1 MLVFGPLFP
10 VYLVECI
17 KEEDLERSPSVQRP
31 NNPPPCKGSRETSA
45 TVNPKEA
52 MEIKVVLLV
61 VSAIVTVAAASPL
74 EELMVAKAATA
85 YDCNENA
92 IHYTSIGSRNYA
104 LKGCTTRRELIT
116 YKLQ

>member
-1 MLVFGPLFP
+1 
-10 VYLVECI
+10 
-17 KEEDLERSPSVQRP
+17 
-31 NNPPPCKGSRETSA
+31 
-45 TVNPKEA
+45 

-61 VSAIVTVAAASPL
+61 VSAIVAVAAASPL
-74 EELMVAKAATA
+74 EELVAKAATA

-92 IHYTSIGSRNYA
+92 IHYTSIGYRDYA